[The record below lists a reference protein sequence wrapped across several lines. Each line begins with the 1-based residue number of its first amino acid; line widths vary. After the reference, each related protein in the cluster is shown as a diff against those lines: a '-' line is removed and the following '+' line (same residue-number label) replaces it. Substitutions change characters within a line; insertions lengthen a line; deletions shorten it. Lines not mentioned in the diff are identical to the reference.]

1 MNENE
6 RYVNPRGMIRPKSGI
21 GGGVGMPGGLRLGRN
36 IEPCE
41 TGEGVGYGK
50 GEGKGEG
57 LGRKG
62 IPIRSLRGVI

>member
-6 RYVNPRGMIRPKSGI
+6 RNINPRGMIRPKSGI
-21 GGGVGMPGGLRLGRN
+21 GGGVGMPGGRRLGRN

-41 TGEGVGYGK
+41 EEGPGYGK

-57 LGRKG
+57 LGRPG
-62 IPIRSLRGVI
+62 IPIKSLRGEI